1 MAQPLISDQTSPSS
15 HQRMI
20 VELKNRL
27 DQAEAVLTALRD
39 AKREAESQCAE
50 FKRADAMKSVT
61 GTSAIE
67 RAIAAT
73 SRIIDLL
80 KREIAESRRGLPLT
94 EVRRGFS
101 GEPLSLVV

>member
-1 MAQPLISDQTSPSS
+1 MAQLSNSAQTPQTSR
-15 HQRMI
+15 QRI
-20 VELKNRL
+20 VAELKNRL
-27 DQAEAVLTALRD
+27 DQAEAVLSALRD
-39 AKREAESQCAE
+39 AKHEAESQCQE

-67 RAIAAT
+67 RAIVAT

-101 GEPLSLVV
+101 GEPLSLVL